1 MTRASFPVVVHVLLL
16 SKSRLFLLRRANTGF
31 MDGYYGLPGGHQ
43 HHGENVSEAA
53 LRECEEETGVRP
65 EEIRPVCVMPYRAGR
80 HQGLNFVFEAVH
92 WHGTPG
98 LAEPELFDRAEWF
111 FLDGLP
117 DPHPPWIVEALELRA
132 RQDWFREYVWD

>member
-65 EEIRPVCVMPYRAGR
+65 EEIRPVCVMPYRAGL

-98 LAEPELFDRAEWF
+98 LAEPDLFDKAEWF
-111 FLDGLP
+111 SLDRLP
-117 DPHPPWIVEALELRA
+117 SPHPPWIVEALDLRT
-132 RQDWFREYVWD
+132 RQDWFREYVWE